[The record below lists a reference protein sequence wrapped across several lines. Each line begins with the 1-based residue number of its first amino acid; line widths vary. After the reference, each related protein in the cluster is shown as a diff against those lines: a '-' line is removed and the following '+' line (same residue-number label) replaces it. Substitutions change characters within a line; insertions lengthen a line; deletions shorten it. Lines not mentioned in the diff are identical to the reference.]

1 MTAMCLAT
9 VLNADAAINSHGGS
23 TFVWSLATRGIIVAV
38 LCVCAH
44 Q

>member
-9 VLNADAAINSHGGS
+9 VIDGDAAINSHAGS
-23 TFVWSLATRGIIVAV
+23 TFVWSLATRGVIVAV
-38 LCVCAH
+38 LCVCAL